1 VLRASAVWQ
10 LAIAQTIVWA
20 GLFYSFPALILR
32 WETEFGWSK
41 TELTGAVTL
50 AIGLSAVF
58 SPLAGRLIDRGLGAR
73 VLAGG
78 ALAAL
83 LIADMT
89 ELEPVAAVPDRIV
102 STNETAPEFTPEPY
116 TYDAENNRHW
126 DPGHN
131 HWHDGP
137 PPPIEERTVVA
148 AAPAD
153 VEPWFYNE
161 ETDQHW
167 DPGHDHWHKGPPPP
181 PEDRDVSI
189 INLEGEPVEPEASQP
204 KPSESQPD

>member
-1 VLRASAVWQ
+1 MVAITGRHHTRHTRSRCEFTMSTSRKPHPHHSHAAPRKRKSNRAV
-10 LAIAQTIVWA
+10 LAITI
-20 GLFYSFPALILR
+20 PLI
-32 WETEFGWSK
+32 
-41 TELTGAVTL
+41 
-50 AIGLSAVF
+50 
-58 SPLAGRLIDRGLGAR
+58 